1 MHMSVHRRTSET
13 DERTVA
19 VLVLGMHRSGT
30 SSIAGTLVRLGGT
43 APVNLIP
50 PGEDNE
56 RGFWESTVLA
66 ALNDEILA
74 AGGSDWLDWRPYDVA
89 RIDAASADV
98 LNARAKSVLASEFG
112 DTGFPIIKDPRMC
125 RLMRF
130 WAPVFEEARWSV
142 RALLPLRSPL
152 EVAWS
157 LERRNDVSPSN
168 GCLMWLRH
176 VLDAEVETRGMVR
189 AVLDWR
195 TFLADKRGTLARVGK
210 QLDLDWP
217 NQSESVYADIDD
229 FVSADL
235 RHHKASEAEMQA
247 HPAINELVKETYGAV
262 IELAEDPS
270 NGGVLRKLDE
280 VRARLESAVAIFDR
294 PMGELEEGILR
305 TRSRATAERDQFAR
319 DLAVEREIAAKL
331 GAERDQ
337 IAGDLAAERKTAAK
351 LAAER
356 DQIAGDLAA
365 ERKTAAKLAAERDQ
379 IAGDLAAERKTSG
392 KLAAERDKIAGH
404 FAAERKD
411 FALRLRATNAER
423 DSLFEQIGELNH
435 DIARAEKFMEHIA
448 SRYAEKSHAS
458 KNIEMREL
466 WKTRFMA
473 RGVSPMRKELD
484 AIRNSL
490 FFDAG
495 HYLERNPDV
504 RASGMDPALHYL
516 LRGGLERRD
525 PGPFFS
531 TEAYLV
537 RYPDVAEAGLNAL
550 LHYETYGR
558 SENRQ
563 AIFCRER
570 QRLRVAK

>member
-1 MHMSVHRRTSET
+1 MT
-13 DERTVA
+13 
-19 VLVLGMHRSGT
+19 
-30 SSIAGTLVRLGGT
+30 
-43 APVNLIP
+43 
-50 PGEDNE
+50 
-56 RGFWESTVLA
+56 
-66 ALNDEILA
+66 EILA
-74 AGGSDWLDWRPYDVA
+74 AGGSDWKDWREFDPGRIGAAA
-89 RIDAASADV
+89 RAA
-98 LNARAKSVLASEFG
+98 LQERAKSVLAAEFG
-112 DTGFPIIKDPRMC
+112 DSSLPIVKDPRMC
-125 RLMRF
+125 RLLPF
-130 WAPVFEEARWSV
+130 WSSVFKEAKWSARPV
-142 RALLPLRSPL
+142 LQLRSPL
-152 EVAWS
+152 EVALS
-157 LERRNDVSPSN
+157 LNRRNGIALSN

-176 VLDAEVETRGMVR
+176 VLDAELETRGMAR
-189 AVLDWR
+189 AVLDWG
-195 TFLADKRGTLARVGK
+195 TFLADKRGTLARVGE

-217 NQSESVYADIDD
+217 NQNESVYADIDD

-235 RHHKASEAEMQA
+235 RHHKASEVEMHA

-280 VRARLESAVAIFDR
+280 VRARFESAVAIFDR

-305 TRSRATAERDQFAR
+305 TRSRAAAERDQFAG
-319 DLAVEREIAAKL
+319 DLAAERENAANL
-331 GAERDQ
+331 AAERDQ
-337 IAGDLAAERKTAAK
+337 IAGDLAAERGNAANLAAERDQIAGDLAAERETAANLATEREQIARDLVAERENAVKFVAERDQIAGDLVAERETAAK

-365 ERKTAAKLAAERDQ
+365 ERETAAKLAAERDQ
-379 IAGDLAAERKTSG
+379 ISGDLAAERKTSA

-404 FAAERKD
+404 FAAERKE
-411 FALRLRATNAER
+411 FALQLQAANAER
-423 DSLFEQIGELNH
+423 DSLFEQISELNR
-435 DIARAEKFMEHIA
+435 DIARAEKFMEHIV
-448 SRYAEKSHAS
+448 SRHVEKSNVS
-458 KNIEMREL
+458 KKIRTREL

-473 RGVSPMRKELD
+473 RGASPMRREINV
-484 AIRNSL
+484 IRNSL

-516 LRGGLERRD
+516 VRGGLERRD

-563 AIFCRER
+563 AVVCRER
-570 QRLRVAK
+570 QRLSVAK

>member
-1 MHMSVHRRTSET
+1 
-13 DERTVA
+13 
-19 VLVLGMHRSGT
+19 
-30 SSIAGTLVRLGGT
+30 
-43 APVNLIP
+43 
-50 PGEDNE
+50 
-56 RGFWESTVLA
+56 
-66 ALNDEILA
+66 
-74 AGGSDWLDWRPYDVA
+74 
-89 RIDAASADV
+89 
-98 LNARAKSVLASEFG
+98 
-112 DTGFPIIKDPRMC
+112 MC
-125 RLMRF
+125 RLLPF
-130 WAPVFEEARWSV
+130 WSSVFKEAKWSARPV
-142 RALLPLRSPL
+142 LQLRSPL
-152 EVAWS
+152 EVALS
-157 LERRNDVSPSN
+157 LNRRNGIALSN

-176 VLDAEVETRGMVR
+176 VLDAELETRGMAR
-189 AVLDWR
+189 AVLDWG
-195 TFLADKRGTLARVGK
+195 TFLADKRGTLARVGE

-217 NQSESVYADIDD
+217 NQNESVYADIDD

-235 RHHKASEAEMQA
+235 RHHKASEVEMHA

-280 VRARLESAVAIFDR
+280 VRARFESAVAIFDR

-305 TRSRATAERDQFAR
+305 TRSRAAAERDQFAG
-319 DLAVEREIAAKL
+319 DLAAERENAANL
-331 GAERDQ
+331 AAERDQ
-337 IAGDLAAERKTAAK
+337 IAGDLAAERGNAANLAAERDQIAGDLAAERENAANLAAERDQIARDLVAERENAVKLAAERDQIAGDLAAERETAANLATEREQIARDLVAERENAVKFVAERDQIAGDLVAERETAAK

-365 ERKTAAKLAAERDQ
+365 ERETAAKLAAERDQ
-379 IAGDLAAERKTSG
+379 ISGDLAAERKTSA

-404 FAAERKD
+404 FAAERKE
-411 FALRLRATNAER
+411 FALQLQAANAER
-423 DSLFEQIGELNH
+423 DSLFEQISELNR
-435 DIARAEKFMEHIA
+435 DIARAEKFMEHIV
-448 SRYAEKSHAS
+448 SRHVEKSNVS
-458 KNIEMREL
+458 KKIRTREL

-473 RGVSPMRKELD
+473 RGASPMRREINV
-484 AIRNSL
+484 IRNSL

-516 LRGGLERRD
+516 VRGGLERRD

-563 AIFCRER
+563 AVVCRER
-570 QRLRVAK
+570 QRLSVAK

>member
-1 MHMSVHRRTSET
+1 
-13 DERTVA
+13 
-19 VLVLGMHRSGT
+19 
-30 SSIAGTLVRLGGT
+30 
-43 APVNLIP
+43 
-50 PGEDNE
+50 
-56 RGFWESTVLA
+56 
-66 ALNDEILA
+66 
-74 AGGSDWLDWRPYDVA
+74 
-89 RIDAASADV
+89 
-98 LNARAKSVLASEFG
+98 
-112 DTGFPIIKDPRMC
+112 MC
-125 RLMRF
+125 RLLPF
-130 WAPVFEEARWSV
+130 WSSVFKEAKWSARPV
-142 RALLPLRSPL
+142 LQLRSPL
-152 EVAWS
+152 EVALS
-157 LERRNDVSPSN
+157 LNRRNGIALSN

-176 VLDAEVETRGMVR
+176 VLDAELETRGMAR
-189 AVLDWR
+189 AVLDWG
-195 TFLADKRGTLARVGK
+195 TFLADKRGTLARVGE

-217 NQSESVYADIDD
+217 NQNESVYADIDD

-235 RHHKASEAEMQA
+235 RHHKASEVEMHA

-280 VRARLESAVAIFDR
+280 VRARFESAVAIFDR

-305 TRSRATAERDQFAR
+305 TRSRAAAERDQFAG
-319 DLAVEREIAAKL
+319 DLAAERENAANL
-331 GAERDQ
+331 AAERDQ
-337 IAGDLAAERKTAAK
+337 IAGDLVAERETAAK

-356 DQIAGDLAA
+356 DQIS
-365 ERKTAAKLAAERDQ
+365 
-379 IAGDLAAERKTSG
+379 GDLAAERKTSA

-404 FAAERKD
+404 FAAERKE
-411 FALRLRATNAER
+411 FALQLQAANAER
-423 DSLFEQIGELNH
+423 DSLFEQISELNR
-435 DIARAEKFMEHIA
+435 DIARAEKFMEHIV
-448 SRYAEKSHAS
+448 SRHVEKSNVS
-458 KNIEMREL
+458 KKIRTREL

-473 RGVSPMRKELD
+473 RGASPMRREINV
-484 AIRNSL
+484 IRNSL

-516 LRGGLERRD
+516 VRGGLERRD

-563 AIFCRER
+563 AVVCRER
-570 QRLRVAK
+570 QRLSVAK